1 MSCIPLRNI
10 KLTLSYDGTRFA
22 GWQRQDRKDRAVRTV
37 QGEVERALA
46 KIHKEHIPLT
56 GSGRTDSGVHAVGQ
70 VANFYTDIASIP
82 ACRFVQAINALLPQ
96 DVRVLASEEAPE
108 SFNARFDARERTYRY
123 FLHCSAQVAAHEL
136 PYCWPLF
143 RRPNI
148 QRLNEMAGLL
158 NGELDCTSF
167 AAAGDKS
174 ASKSRFLY
182 GASFFPEGDKLI
194 FEISANAF
202 LWKMVRTVLGTLLE
216 LEKKDEGAELFRRVI
231 ESRDRRAAG
240 MTAPAKGLFLWNVRY

>member
-1 MSCIPLRNI
+1 MRNI

-22 GWQRQDRKDRAVRTV
+22 GWQRQDRKDRPVRTV
-37 QGEVERALA
+37 QGELEKALF
-46 KIHKEHIPLT
+46 KIHKEPIPLT

-82 ACRFVQAINALLPQ
+82 APRFVQAINALLPQ
-96 DVRVLASEEAPE
+96 DVRVLASEEVNDA
-108 SFNARFDARERTYRY
+108 FNARFDARERTYRY
-123 FLHCSAQVAAHEL
+123 FLHCGSQVPAHET

-143 RRPNI
+143 RRPDV
-148 QRLNEMAGLL
+148 RKLNEMASLL
-158 NGELDCTSF
+158 YGELDCTSF

-174 ASKSRFLY
+174 PSKSRFLY

-202 LWKMVRTVLGTLLE
+202 LWKMVRTLLGTLLE
-216 LEKKDEGAELFRRVI
+216 LEKKGEGAAAFRRII

-240 MTAPAKGLFLWNVRY
+240 MSAPAKGLFLWNVRY

>member
-1 MSCIPLRNI
+1 MRCKHLRNI

-22 GWQRQDRKDRAVRTV
+22 GWQRQERKDRPVRTV
-37 QGEVERALA
+37 QGEVEKALF
-46 KIHKEHIPLT
+46 KIHKAHIPLT

-82 ACRFVQAINALLPQ
+82 PERFVQALNVHLPQ
-96 DVRVLASEEAPE
+96 DVRVLSSEEVAE
-108 SFNARFDARERTYRY
+108 DFNARFDARERTYRY
-123 FLHCSAQVAAHEL
+123 FLHCGAQVAAHEL

-143 RRPNI
+143 RRPDVR
-148 QRLNEMAGLL
+148 RLNEMAALL
-158 NGELDCTSF
+158 YGELDCTSF
-167 AAAGDKS
+167 AAAGDTS

-202 LWKMVRTVLGTLLE
+202 LWKMVRTLLGTLLG
-216 LEKKDEGAELFRRVI
+216 LEKREEGTAAFSRII
-231 ESRDRRAAG
+231 ESRDRRLAG

>member
-1 MSCIPLRNI
+1 MCFEPLRNI

-22 GWQRQDRKDRAVRTV
+22 GWQRQERKDRAVRTV
-37 QGEVERALA
+37 QGEVEKALF
-46 KIHKEHIPLT
+46 KIHKSRIPLI

-82 ACRFVQAINALLPQ
+82 PERFVQALNALLPQ
-96 DVRVLASEEAPE
+96 DVRVLSSEEVAE
-108 SFNARFDARERTYRY
+108 EFNARFDARERVYRY
-123 FLHCSAQVAAHEL
+123 FLHCGAQVAAHEL

-143 RRPNI
+143 RRPNV

-158 NGELDCTSF
+158 LGELDCTSF

-174 ASKSRFLY
+174 ASKSRFFY
-182 GASFFPEGDKLI
+182 GASFFPEGNKLV

-202 LWKMVRTVLGTLLE
+202 LWKMVRTLLGTLLE
-216 LEKKDEGAELFRRVI
+216 LEKREEGAAAFRRII
-231 ESRDRRAAG
+231 ESRDRRTAG
-240 MTAPAKGLFLWNVRY
+240 MSAPAKGLFLWRVRY